1 MTQLLGRC
9 IGECRR
15 NEKNAEGIRKIMK
28 KKTIAAIIILLAV
41 AAAVLG
47 IYNRNASGTAKEGLT
62 VIAGG
67 KETVISWEEIGSA
80 AFEGDIVNG
89 KGESKHHSFEGAEL
103 AVLLRQAKIDV
114 TAESKITAASE
125 DNYSAELSGAEV
137 LEPGK
142 VWVALSAD
150 GEALEGIE
158 GGQGAQLIVFGDS
171 NSKRAVRYLK
181 TFTIE

>member
-1 MTQLLGRC
+1 
-9 IGECRR
+9 
-15 NEKNAEGIRKIMK
+15 MK
-28 KKTIAAIIILLAV
+28 KKTLAAIIIVLAV
-41 AAAVLG
+41 IAAVLG
-47 IYNRNASGTAKEGLT
+47 IYNRSASGTAKEGLT
-62 VIAGG
+62 VTAGG
-67 KETVISWEEIGSA
+67 KETVIAWEEIGSA
-80 AFEGDIVNG
+80 AFEGDLVNG
-89 KGESKHHSFEGAEL
+89 KGESKHHSYEGAEL
-103 AVLLRQAKIDV
+103 AALLQQAKIEV
-114 TAESKITAASE
+114 TENSKITAASE

-142 VWVALSAD
+142 VWVALTAD